1 MDIYDCINNNNKGFM
16 INKQDRI
23 KIYDSNSLLSLGQ
36 Q

>member
-16 INKQDRI
+16 IKKQDRI
-23 KIYDSNSLLSLGQ
+23 KIYGNNSLLSLGQ